1 MKQQQF
7 IITEQDERAEM
18 TGCHSPRTLP
28 PFHAPRLLLIFLACV
43 SILSLSAGRYAGD
56 FMMIGAGVRPLGM
69 GGAFSA
75 LADDGSAIFWN
86 ASGIAG
92 ITEREVAA
100 MHAFLYGGLASY
112 DNLSYIQPLP
122 NGVSIGLNLTRLTVS
137 DIPYFSESYL
147 IGTNVDQRINNS
159 AYHLPGVPDS
169 EFDSTDDLYQFA
181 FAKHFRYDANMGWL
195 FFEIPFD
202 FYLGGNVKFIKRKL
216 RTNYGTGTGVDLSFK
231 ITTDMGVIFDVEELG
246 KLDFAMNFQDV
257 AGTDI
262 AWDTVNKIKDEV
274 LFNTKLG
281 LAIRQPIPPLKS
293 ELKLAYDYDYV
304 YEGTSHYGVEWDY
317 NNKGSLRAGYYDK
330 NISLGASVKIYDV
343 NLDYALVTNP
353 VGITN
358 RLGLRL
364 RF

>member
-1 MKQQQF
+1 
-7 IITEQDERAEM
+7 
-18 TGCHSPRTLP
+18 
-28 PFHAPRLLLIFLACV
+28 
-43 SILSLSAGRYAGD
+43 
-56 FMMIGAGVRPLGM
+56 
-69 GGAFSA
+69 
-75 LADDGSAIFWN
+75 
-86 ASGIAG
+86 
-92 ITEREVAA
+92 
-100 MHAFLYGGLASY
+100 
-112 DNLSYIQPLP
+112 
-122 NGVSIGLNLTRLTVS
+122 
-137 DIPYFSESYL
+137 L

-181 FAKHFRYDANMGWL
+181 FAKNFKYDANMGWL

-216 RTNYGTGTGVDLSFK
+216 KANYGTGTGVDLSFK
-231 ITTDMGVIFDVEELG
+231 ITTDMGVIFDLEELG
-246 KLDFAMNFQDV
+246 KIDFAMNFQDV